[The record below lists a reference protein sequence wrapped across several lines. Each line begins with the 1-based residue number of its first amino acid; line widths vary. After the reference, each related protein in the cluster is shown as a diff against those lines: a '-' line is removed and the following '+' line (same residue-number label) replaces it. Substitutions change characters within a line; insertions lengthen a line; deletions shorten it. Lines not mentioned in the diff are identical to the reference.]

1 MRRCRFCQRYM
12 AHGGVYTSEGDY
24 WSCCP
29 GLDGTNE
36 AMRRAMD
43 GRCWAFWSA
52 GMTPENALEAWAD
65 NPGDAVMRMTWGPG
79 SFIPRLGETLHRG
92 A

>member
-12 AHGGVYTSEGDY
+12 PHGGVYLPEGDY
-24 WSCCP
+24 WWCCT
-29 GLDGTNE
+29 GLDGTTE

-43 GRCWAFWSA
+43 GRCWAFWSG
-52 GMTPENALEAWAD
+52 GMTPENALEAWGD
-65 NPGDAVMRMTWGPG
+65 NPGDAVMGMTWRPG
-79 SFIPRLGETLHRG
+79 SSIPRLGETLHRG